1 MSTASVATA
10 VTTAVTTAAT
20 SHSKTKLNAW
30 AEFRR
35 SAVYMVALCCGI
47 AVMLTVI
54 DRGGFPY
61 KLLYSFCIGFFCWLI
76 INGGRYAVASAQI
89 RKRFALGQCEPDY
102 STFPGWGWMTG
113 LMIAGMGLGPILGT
127 ATADYFVGNGR
138 LDLSSWGSRGSQIT
152 IVISILASILSL
164 YVFSTREKLAK
175 ARAQAEAAQRTAAE
189 NQLKLLESQLE
200 PHMLFNTLAN
210 LRVLIALDPPKAQ
223 LMLDQLINF
232 LRGTLGASRVAEHAL
247 SVEFARLGDYLALLK
262 VRMGDRLQVRFDL
275 PDELR
280 DVSVPPM
287 LLQPLVENCIKHGLE
302 PNIDGGRV
310 EISASVEEIA
320 KDKKQGTSK
329 VLVLKVRDTGR
340 GLPNTAS
347 SEGTHFG
354 LQQVRER
361 LNALHQGAAS
371 FSLENAA
378 ITSNDNEG
386 GTLATIRLPV
396 QIGTST

>member
-1 MSTASVATA
+1 MNASADA
-10 VTTAVTTAAT
+10 PLA
-20 SHSKTKLNAW
+20 KLRRSGW

-35 SAVYMVALCCGI
+35 SALYMLSLCAGI
-47 AVMLTVI
+47 AVVLTVI
-54 DRGGFPY
+54 DRGGFKY

-76 INGGRYAVASAQI
+76 INGGQFAVVSSLNRSRAA
-89 RKRFALGQCEPDY
+89 KGQRIDPNNR
-102 STFPGWGWMTG
+102 FPGWGWMTV
-113 LMIAGMGLGPILGT
+113 LMLLGMGLGPVLGT
-127 ATADYFVGNGR
+127 AIANYLTGLGNADLYT
-138 LDLSSWGSRGSQIT
+138 WGSSGSQVT
-152 IVISILASILSL
+152 IVIAIFACFLSL
-164 YVFSTREKLAK
+164 YVFTTRERLAK
-175 ARAQAEAAQRTAAE
+175 ARAQAEIAKRAAAE

-247 SVEFARLGDYLALLK
+247 SVEFARLGDYLALLQ

-275 PDELR
+275 PEALR
-280 DVSVPPM
+280 DVPVPPM

-302 PNIDGGRV
+302 PHIDGGRV
-310 EISASVEEIA
+310 EISAALEDVTN
-320 KDKKQGTSK
+320 DRKQGANK

-340 GLPNTAS
+340 GLPNTTS

-361 LNALHQGAAS
+361 LHALHQGAAS